1 MEFSI
6 KQVSLIYKNKKQAL
20 DNINLTLQPGVIGFL
35 GPNGAGKSSLM
46 KILATLA
53 RPTKG
58 EIHWQGCDVL
68 AKPKRLREKL
78 GYLPQKF
85 GAYDHLTPKQF
96 LTYMATIKMVAKR
109 EIPARVAMLLAQ
121 LNLSPE
127 VIERPISQCS
137 GGMRQRVG
145 IAQALINM
153 PQILILDEPSI
164 GLDPNERTQ
173 FRRLLTEGEG
183 DRITLLSTHIVSD
196 VESIADKIAI
206 INKGKI
212 VAFDSPQEILTSLPP
227 LVWQVEVSEQELST
241 LQVSYR
247 IAHSERIVSGF
258 RLRIV
263 SDQQPCSSAVNV
275 KPNLEEAYLAYT
287 QDSVKFAAN
296 RNVTS

>member
-1 MEFSI
+1 
-6 KQVSLIYKNKKQAL
+6 
-20 DNINLTLQPGVIGFL
+20 
-35 GPNGAGKSSLM
+35 
-46 KILATLA
+46 
-53 RPTKG
+53 
-58 EIHWQGCDVL
+58 
-68 AKPKRLREKL
+68 
-78 GYLPQKF
+78 
-85 GAYDHLTPKQF
+85 
-96 LTYMATIKMVAKR
+96 MATIKMVAKR
-109 EIPARVAMLLAQ
+109 EIPARVAMLLTQ

-127 VIERPISQCS
+127 VIERPIGQCS

-173 FRRLLTEGEG
+173 FRRLLTEVEGE
-183 DRITLLSTHIVSD
+183 RITLLSTHIVSD

-212 VAFDSPQEILTSLPP
+212 VAFDSPQEILASLPP
-227 LVWQVEVSEQELST
+227 LVWQVEVSELELST
-241 LQVSYR
+241 LQASYC

-258 RLRIV
+258 RLRII
-263 SDQQPCSSAVNV
+263 SDRQPCASAVNV

-296 RNVTS
+296 RYVTSWE